1 VKIYKVFQGD
11 LPYFIMIL
19 RLNYIDIIEKYLY
32 LELTVMEMWQEV
44 SKNTNK
50 YNY

>member
-1 VKIYKVFQGD
+1 MLHNDPKVK
-11 LPYFIMIL
+11 LH
-19 RLNYIDIIEKYLY
+19 RLNKKYLY
-32 LELTVMEMWQEV
+32 LESTVMEMWQEV